1 MSFVAISQIKNEL
14 TQTQNDLYIAQQ
26 QWQQNSNNDIPQI
39 PEEGSGFNDVEWE
52 NFVAITGTVLKT
64 DLINHPELIPYE
76 GVLWGT
82 MSFYEQEMNI
92 IGDKWVMAYFE
103 DGHIGGYALFTY
115 TGDQN
120 NISWILLD
128 SYIL

>member
-1 MSFVAISQIKNEL
+1 MLNPISGVILK
-14 TQTQNDLYIAQQ
+14 NDL
-26 QWQQNSNNDIPQI
+26 
-39 PEEGSGFNDVEWE
+39 
-52 NFVAITGTVLKT
+52 LK
-64 DLINHPELIPYE
+64 HPELIPYS
-76 GVLWGT
+76 GILGGT
-82 MSFYEQEMNI
+82 MNFYTEDMTV

-103 DGHIGGYALFTY
+103 DGHIGGYSLFTY